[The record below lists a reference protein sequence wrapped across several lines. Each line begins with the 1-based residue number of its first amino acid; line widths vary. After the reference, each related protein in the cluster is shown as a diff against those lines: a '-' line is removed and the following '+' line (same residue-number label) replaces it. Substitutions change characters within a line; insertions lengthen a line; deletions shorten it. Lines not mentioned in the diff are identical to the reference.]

1 MKTISLRRIVSSVA
15 WSFAAGMVMTDALAC
30 GCFLRCRAEADAT
43 WSPPLG
49 ARPNERRV
57 DAHVPLVPAD
67 VSLYAAAN

>member
-1 MKTISLRRIVSSVA
+1 MKTISLRIVSSVA
-15 WSFAAGMVMTDALAC
+15 WSFAEGMVMADPLAC
-30 GCFLRCRAEADAT
+30 GCFLRVKAEADDT

-49 ARPNERRV
+49 ARPNERCV